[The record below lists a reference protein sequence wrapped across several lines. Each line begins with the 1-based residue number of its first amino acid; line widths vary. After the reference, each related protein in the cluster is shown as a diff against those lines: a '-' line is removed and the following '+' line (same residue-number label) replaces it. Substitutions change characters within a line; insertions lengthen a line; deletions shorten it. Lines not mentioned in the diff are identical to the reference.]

1 MVDYE
6 QDNKKLL
13 EETLKRAFR
22 AVPRQTEARFQRLLD
37 ELAKRDQARRSGD

>member
-6 QDNKKLL
+6 QENKELL

-22 AVPRQTEARFQRLLD
+22 AVPRQTEERFQRLLE
-37 ELAKRDQARRSGD
+37 ELAKRERARQPGD